1 MELKLD
7 APGIGVAEA
16 SVVQRPAPAKSE
28 RVSPEQKVYAD
39 LLDVGMKVGLVMLVI
54 SFAVYVLGIV
64 EPHVPLESLPQYWS
78 MPVSEYL
85 RQANV
90 GTGWS
95 WLGLVGKGDFMN
107 FAGIAFLSAITIVCY
122 VRILPM
128 TLRQGE
134 KLFTSILA
142 VEALV
147 LTLGA
152 SGILVAG
159 H

>member
-7 APGIGVAEA
+7 APGVGTAEA
-16 SVVQRPAPAKSE
+16 AVVQRPAPAKAE
-28 RVSPEQKVYAD
+28 RVSLEQKVYAD
-39 LLDVGMKVGLVMLVI
+39 LLDIGMKVGLVMLVI
-54 SFAVYVLGIV
+54 SFSLYVLGIV
-64 EPHVPLESLPQYWS
+64 EPHVPLESLPLYWS

-90 GTGWS
+90 GIGWS
-95 WLGLVGKGDFMN
+95 WLDLAGKGDFMN
-107 FAGIAFLSAITIVCY
+107 FVGIAFLSAVTIVCY

-128 TLRQGE
+128 TVRQGD
-134 KLFTSILA
+134 KVFTAILA

-147 LTLGA
+147 LLLGA